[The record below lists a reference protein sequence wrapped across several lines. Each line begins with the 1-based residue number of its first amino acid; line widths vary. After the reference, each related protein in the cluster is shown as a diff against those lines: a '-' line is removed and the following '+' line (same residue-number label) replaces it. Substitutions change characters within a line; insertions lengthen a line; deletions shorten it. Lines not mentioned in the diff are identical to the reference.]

1 MLPNISTNKQETR
14 ERKGI
19 VRSSSSSSGT
29 GAGAGASASASASA
43 STSAGAGTIAVIQE
57 LAFKNRTV

>member
-19 VRSSSSSSGT
+19 VRGSSSSSST
-29 GAGAGASASASASA
+29 STSAGASASAG
-43 STSAGAGTIAVIQE
+43 TSAGASAVAIIQE
-57 LAFKNRTV
+57 LAFKNRIV